1 MKFEYIHSDGDIF
14 MDYSWE
20 KALYISGDVYREWL
34 EVDDKL
40 FNHEAY
46 WQKIGTPTSSNP
58 RTSLIKEPLMR
69 VVHRLLVGSLVHR
82 VGRKGENIDW
92 GNEGHGV
99 YKKIEGD
106 GSCHTK
112 YEVITSSGRKFTRGF
127 KMKETKRKLSEKF
140 TSEDILKLQGKG
152 FGTPRVADWNLFYS
166 YNFEE
171 TLRNKMKFEYIH
183 SDGNV
188 FVDYSWERALSISGD
203 AFWIEKVL
211 TLLEFA
217 VLLGLY
223 EEEESNHRL
232 FDIHFTRLEVDDK
245 LFNHEAFWQKIR
257 TPTREESKKGYVDNE
272 RIRGVTGINLAWVI
286 VEHLCKHASGLKENS
301 LICGGSIVPSS
312 CYEIGGSSAGFHGDN
327 DFDPIVHSDD
337 CVASDNDDDDMRD

>member
-1 MKFEYIHSDGDIF
+1 M
-14 MDYSWE
+14 
-20 KALYISGDVYREWL
+20 
-34 EVDDKL
+34 
-40 FNHEAY
+40 
-46 WQKIGTPTSSNP
+46 NP
-58 RTSLIKEPLMR
+58 LIKNYAKRNKQGTVEYHVQPVKNASLKWRELLSMER
-69 VVHRLLVGSLVHR
+69 HAYCERLYR
-82 VGRKGENIDW
+82 
-92 GNEGHGV
+92 
-99 YKKIEGD
+99 
-106 GSCHTK
+106 
-112 YEVITSSGRKFTRGF
+112 
-127 KMKETKRKLSEKF
+127 
-140 TSEDILKLQGKG
+140 LQGKG

-203 AFWIEKVL
+203 VYPEWLFGIEKVL
-211 TLLEFA
+211 TLPEFT

-223 EEEESNHRL
+223 KEEELNHHL

-257 TPTREESKKGYVDNE
+257 TPTSTNPRTSLIKEPLMSIVHRLLVGS
-272 RIRGVTGINLAWVI
+272 LA
-286 VEHLCKHASGLKENS
+286 HRAGLKENS
-301 LICGGSIVPSS
+301 LICVGHYVTKIASLLGYLMDEEVMKCSEPIESSIVPSL

-337 CVASDNDDDDMRD
+337 CVASDNGDDDMRD